1 MRGTIKPTLI
11 NMTKKNTPQL
21 EQVETKNLIPY
32 ARNSRTH
39 SETQVAQIAASIR
52 EFGFNNPVLIG
63 FDNDIIAGHGRVL
76 AAQKLQLE
84 KVPCIRIDHLTE
96 NQKRAYVIA
105 DNRIALNAGWDDEM
119 LKLELADL
127 KETEIDLELLGFST
141 AEMEMFTQVGQ
152 EVETLNN
159 EGNSRTP
166 AELKEGMEDASVRQI
181 ILVYPLEEYAKI
193 VDAMG
198 EHAEKFGL
206 SNNTE
211 VLSHLL
217 ETNGYDI
224 NTQQE

>member
-1 MRGTIKPTLI
+1 M
-11 NMTKKNTPQL
+11 KKNHTPQI
-21 EQVETKNLIPY
+21 EQVETSKLIPY

-39 SETQVAQIAASIR
+39 NEAQVAQIAASIR

-76 AAQKLQLE
+76 AAQKLGLE
-84 KVPCIRIDHLTE
+84 KLPCLRLDHLTDT
-96 NQKRAYVIA
+96 QKRAYVIA
-105 DNRIALNAGWDDEM
+105 DNRIALNAGWDEEM

-127 KETEIDLELLGFST
+127 KETEIDLEILGFSN
-141 AEMEMFTQVGQ
+141 AELEMFTQIGQ
-152 EVETLNN
+152 EVETITN
-159 EGNSRTP
+159 EDNVPTPKDEAGN
-166 AELKEGMEDASVRQI
+166 LEDASVRQI

-211 VLSHLL
+211 VVSHLL

-224 NTQQE
+224 NSKLE

>member
-1 MRGTIKPTLI
+1 
-11 NMTKKNTPQL
+11 MTKKHTPQI
-21 EQVETKNLIPY
+21 EQIEVTKLIPY

-39 SETQVAQIAASIR
+39 NESQVAQIAASIR

-76 AAQKLQLE
+76 AAQKLQID
-84 KVPCIRIDHLTE
+84 KVPCIRLDHLTD

-105 DNRIALNAGWDDEM
+105 DNRIALNAGWDEEM

-127 KETEIDLELLGFST
+127 KETEIDLEILGFST
-141 AEMEMFTQVGQ
+141 AELEMFTQIGQ
-152 EVETLNN
+152 EMETITN
-159 EGNSRTP
+159 EDNVRTP
-166 AELKEGMEDASVRQI
+166 SEGKENLEDASVRQI
-181 ILVYPLEEYAKI
+181 ILVYPLEEYTKI
-193 VDAMG
+193 VEAMG

-211 VLSHLL
+211 VVSHLL

-224 NTQQE
+224 NSKQE

>member
-1 MRGTIKPTLI
+1 
-11 NMTKKNTPQL
+11 MTKKHTPQI
-21 EQVETKNLIPY
+21 EQIDTTKLIPY

-39 SETQVAQIAASIR
+39 NEAQVAQIAASIR

-84 KVPCIRIDHLTE
+84 KVPCIRLDHLTDT
-96 NQKRAYVIA
+96 QKRAYVIA
-105 DNRIALNAGWDDEM
+105 DNRIALNAGWDEEM

-141 AEMEMFTQVGQ
+141 AELEMFTQIGQ
-152 EVETLNN
+152 EMETV
-159 EGNSRTP
+159 NSEDNTRTP
-166 AELKEGMEDASVRQI
+166 KDNAEGLEDASVRQI
-181 ILVYPLEEYAKI
+181 ILVYPLEEYTKI

-198 EHAEKFGL
+198 EYAEKFAL

-211 VLSHLL
+211 VVSHLL
-217 ETNGYDI
+217 ESNGYDI
-224 NTQQE
+224 NQKLE

>member
-1 MRGTIKPTLI
+1 
-11 NMTKKNTPQL
+11 MTKKNTPQI
-21 EQVETKNLIPY
+21 EQIEVNKLIPY

-39 SETQVAQIAASIR
+39 NEAQVAQIAASIR

-76 AAQKLQLE
+76 AAQKLQID
-84 KVPCIRIDHLTE
+84 KVPCIRLDHLTD

-105 DNRIALNAGWDDEM
+105 DNRIALNAGWDEEM

-127 KETEIDLELLGFST
+127 KETEIDLEILGFSA
-141 AEMEMFTQVGQ
+141 AELEMFTQIGQ
-152 EVETLNN
+152 EVETITN
-159 EGNSRTP
+159 EDNTRTP
-166 AELKEGMEDASVRQI
+166 SEGKENLEDASVRQI
-181 ILVYPLEEYAKI
+181 ILVYPLEEYTKI
-193 VDAMG
+193 VEAMG

-211 VLSHLL
+211 VVSHLL

-224 NTQQE
+224 NSKQE

>member
-1 MRGTIKPTLI
+1 
-11 NMTKKNTPQL
+11 MTKKNTPQI
-21 EQVETKNLIPY
+21 EQVEVNKLIPY

-39 SETQVAQIAASIR
+39 NEAQVAQIAASIR

-76 AAQKLQLE
+76 AAQKLQID
-84 KVPCIRIDHLTE
+84 KVPCIRLDHLTD

-105 DNRIALNAGWDDEM
+105 DNRIALNAGWDEEM

-127 KETEIDLELLGFST
+127 KETEIDLEILGFST
-141 AEMEMFTQVGQ
+141 AELEMFTQIGQ
-152 EVETLNN
+152 EMETITN
-159 EGNSRTP
+159 EDNTRTP
-166 AELKEGMEDASVRQI
+166 SEGKENLEDASVRQI
-181 ILVYPLEEYAKI
+181 ILVYPLEEYTKI
-193 VDAMG
+193 VEAMG

-211 VLSHLL
+211 VVSHLL

-224 NTQQE
+224 NSKQE

>member
-1 MRGTIKPTLI
+1 
-11 NMTKKNTPQL
+11 MTKKNTPQI
-21 EQVETKNLIPY
+21 EQIEVNKLIPY

-39 SETQVAQIAASIR
+39 NEAQVAQIAASIR

-76 AAQKLQLE
+76 AAQKLQID
-84 KVPCIRIDHLTE
+84 KVPCIRLDHLTE

-105 DNRIALNAGWDDEM
+105 DNRIALNAGWDEEM

-127 KETEIDLELLGFST
+127 KETEIDLEILGFSA
-141 AEMEMFTQVGQ
+141 AELEMFTQIGQ
-152 EVETLNN
+152 EVETITN
-159 EGNSRTP
+159 EDNTRTP
-166 AELKEGMEDASVRQI
+166 SEGKENLEDASVRQI
-181 ILVYPLEEYAKI
+181 ILVYPLEEYTKI
-193 VDAMG
+193 VEAMG

-211 VLSHLL
+211 VVSHLL

-224 NTQQE
+224 NSKQE

>member
-1 MRGTIKPTLI
+1 M
-11 NMTKKNTPQL
+11 KKSNSSAQI
-21 EQVETKNLIPY
+21 EQIDIEKLIPY

-39 SETQVAQIAASIR
+39 NEAQIAQIAASIR

-63 FDNDIIAGHGRVL
+63 VDNDIIAGHGRVL
-76 AAQKLQLE
+76 AARKLELTSI
-84 KVPCIRIDHLTE
+84 PCLRLGHLTE
-96 NQKRAYVIA
+96 TQKRAYVIA
-105 DNRIALNAGWDDEM
+105 DNRIALNAGWDEEM

-127 KETEIDLELLGFST
+127 KETEIYLELLGFSS
-141 AEMEMFTQVGQ
+141 AEIEMFTQIGH
-152 EVETLNN
+152 EVETITN
-159 EGNSRTP
+159 EDNVGTP
-166 AELKEGMEDASVRQI
+166 KDGAADLEDASVRQI
-181 ILVYPLEEYAKI
+181 ILVYPLEEYTKI

-224 NTQQE
+224 NSKIE